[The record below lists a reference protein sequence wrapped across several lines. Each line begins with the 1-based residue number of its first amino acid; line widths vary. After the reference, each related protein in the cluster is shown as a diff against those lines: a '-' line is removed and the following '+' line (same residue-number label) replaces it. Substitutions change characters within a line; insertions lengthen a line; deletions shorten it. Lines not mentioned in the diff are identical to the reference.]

1 MMPSDAVP
9 GETPPPS
16 SQDLVSA
23 EAAPRPAPRYRWYH
37 KAGGVLFVTFCV
49 EIGFFLLIFPWTD
62 YWDRFAYFAAR
73 LRPYCDNLYVRGA
86 ISGLGIV
93 NLYISFTEI
102 FRLRRFA
109 RR

>member
-1 MMPSDAVP
+1 MLPDPVP
-9 GETPPPS
+9 EETPPPPS
-16 SQDLVSA
+16 PDLAAGAVL
-23 EAAPRPAPRYRWYH
+23 AAPPEYRWYH

-62 YWDRFAYFAAR
+62 NWDKFASFAVR

-93 NLYISFTEI
+93 NLYISFAEMI
-102 FRLRRFA
+102 RLRRFA